1 MYYSLHAKLKTLL
14 CGLILGT
21 SLMGASL
28 QAQTSYWSDVPE
40 ALVKTTGTRYTVPV
54 RYRTLA
60 LNPTSLQ
67 QLLDSAPMEGNVRA
81 KDSSVTISLPMPDGT
96 VKRFSIVE
104 SPIMQSGLA
113 AKYPHLKTYAGQG
126 IDDPTA
132 TTRISM
138 TPYGFHAMVRSV
150 DGSVYIDPYA
160 QHETNFAIS
169 YYGSDYGSAVHD
181 GQQVCN
187 LESSDNESLFE
198 NVPNNTPANA
208 MQVGELAGRSG
219 DELSSYRLALAC
231 TGEYAAFHGGTVDL
245 ALAAMVN
252 SINRVNEVYET
263 EVSVRLILIDNND
276 LLIELDGATDPYTNG
291 NTGIMIGES
300 QAEIPAVIGNSN
312 FDIGHLFGTDS
323 GGLASLNSV
332 CNSGTKASGVTGSG
346 APIGDSFD
354 VDYVCHEVGH
364 QFGGQHT
371 QNNTCN
377 RSSLSA
383 YEPGSASTIM
393 GYAGICP
400 PNLQGNSDPYFHV
413 NSYDQI
419 RAHVENTDCD
429 VVTATGNNPPDV
441 DAGGGGFV
449 IPISTPFQLTGEATD
464 PDGDALTYSWEQFD
478 LGPATDTEAD
488 LNNPTGTAPIFRAW
502 EPEDTPTRVFPRLS
516 DLVNNTTAIGELLP
530 TYERSMTFR
539 FIARDNQMGGGG
551 VDYDEIQFQV
561 SAEAGPFEV
570 LSPNDGTE
578 VWAAGANA
586 VVTWDVANTTE
597 APVSCSTVNLLLSVD
612 GGLTYPFELATNVP
626 NNGSANVLVPNG
638 VIPDG
643 STEVTTC
650 RVKVES
656 VGNIFFDISNTNFTV
671 QEPTEPDFTVFINDT
686 SIETCSPT
694 DVTSQISL
702 SSLVGFADEVDMTV
716 EGLPSGATADFG
728 TNPVTPS
735 ALTNLIITPGTALPG
750 TYDLV
755 VTGTSGTLVH
765 SANLQVLIALNEP
778 DEAELIF
785 PADDATAI
793 FVGATFTWDPVPFAT
808 TYDIQI
814 ATDPVFVNI
823 VQEASDLTG
832 TSFTVDPNLDGEVEY
847 FWHVKVKNACG
858 ESEFSPVFSFTTAEA
873 ADIPGC
879 IDNTAFNYNPN
890 ATVDDGSC
898 VPVIEGCTDP
908 DAANYNEDANVDDG
922 SCVDEIA
929 GCTDETAFNY
939 NEDAT
944 IDDGSCVPFING
956 CTDPDALNYD
966 ATANTDDGFCVEK
979 IFGCVDETA
988 LNFDEDA
995 NWNDGS
1001 CEYDVY
1007 GCTDPEAGN
1016 YNTNATIDDGTCSS
1030 SFLIIDVNPT
1040 GDPLFI
1046 FDIINTGLPSI
1057 SSVNWDF
1064 GDDGTGEGMPV
1075 EHTYSADGTYTV
1087 EATVSGPTAA
1097 YVIQTI
1103 VYVYGYGCTDPYAMN
1118 FDPQAVVDDG
1128 SCVPHIFGCMDENAE
1143 NYDPT
1148 ADIDNGSCIIT
1159 ACTYTSIESVGL
1171 WENEAGQ
1178 ATMFVNLAY
1187 THPDGLAMEA
1197 TEFTIALSDEDAPLE
1212 FVGQNTVTAGPFAS
1226 GTVNTIP
1233 FVITNDIS
1241 ELVGMID
1248 ATGTLTIAANAGNC
1262 DLAFSQDVNSNVLGC
1277 TNPEALNYVEGA
1289 SVNDGSCIGVV
1300 EGCTDPTAFNYD
1312 ADANTDDGS
1321 CIPVV
1326 LGCTN
1331 PDAGNYNPAANT
1343 DDGSCILTAPDWEVT
1358 PTSSNHTILIPETAE
1373 LSIGETQI
1381 EDGDFV
1387 GVFYEVDGEMI
1398 CGGFVLWTEETTS
1411 IAAYGADTGLN
1422 NGFQNNEEFS
1432 WMFWDAS
1439 ENAYIEVFA
1448 EYNTTFPNT
1457 NTFQEDGVSGI
1468 LTLKSTTIQEIPL
1481 VNGWNMI
1488 STYLKP
1494 LDRDIASV
1502 MSPVVNNMLLAKAE
1516 NGDVY
1521 WPAFDINTIDD
1532 VIDGKAY
1539 KVRMNAPLVLEVS
1552 GTVIKPELL
1561 TLNLPTAW
1569 SYLGYPRTEAAN
1581 IENVLVSIEDDI
1593 LIVKNQAGLVY
1604 WPEFGVNNIGNMEP
1618 GVGYQISM
1626 QNSANL
1632 TFDAN
1637 AVVLPQARFA
1647 SYELA
1652 HYSKADVS
1660 ENNMTIGIPVDAWDI
1675 MPNEGDELAVFD
1687 ANNNLVGSTVYNGA
1701 NTAFSVWS
1709 DDSTTDAKEGLLTG
1723 ENFTIRYWNTSEEKE
1738 YAVEV
1743 NHWLSGSDMYEDNAI
1758 SVAGSISLR
1767 EASIETA
1774 TALFQNV
1781 PNPFGTE
1788 TEIRFY
1794 TQEKGDYK
1802 IALYNALGELIEYV
1816 ANGQFEAG
1824 YHSVKVNG
1832 SKLSSGT
1839 YYYSLTGE
1847 QFTQTKRM
1855 TIVK

>member
-54 RYRTLA
+54 KYRTLA
-60 LNPTSLQ
+60 LNPNSLQ
-67 QLLDSAPMEGNVRA
+67 QLLDSAPMEDNVRA

-104 SPIMQSGLA
+104 SPIMQPGLA
-113 AKYPHLKTYAGQG
+113 AKYPHLKTYSGQG
-126 IDDPTA
+126 IEDPTA

-150 DGSVYIDPYA
+150 DGAVYIDPYA
-160 QHETNFAIS
+160 QHETDFAIS

-181 GQQVCN
+181 GHQVCD
-187 LESSDNESLFE
+187 LESSNDASLFE
-198 NVPNNTPANA
+198 NVPDNNVPANA
-208 MQVGELAGRSG
+208 MQAGELAGRSG
-219 DELSSYRLALAC
+219 EELSTYRLALAC

-252 SINRVNEVYET
+252 SVNRVNEVYET

-276 LLIELDGATDPYTNG
+276 DLIELDGTSDPYTNG

-300 QAEIPAVIGNSN
+300 QAEIPAVVGNAN

-371 QNNTCN
+371 QNNNCN
-377 RSSLSA
+377 RSTLSA

-429 VVTATGNNPPDV
+429 VVTATGNNPPNV
-441 DAGGGGFV
+441 DAGGGGYF
-449 IPISTPFQLTGEATD
+449 IPVSTPFELTGEATD
-464 PDGDALTYSWEQFD
+464 PDGDELTYSWEQFD
-478 LGPATDTEAD
+478 LGPATDTEED

-502 EPEDTPTRVFPRLS
+502 EPSESPTRVFPRLT
-516 DLVNNTTAIGELLP
+516 DLVNNTTVIGELLP

-561 SAEAGPFEV
+561 SAEAGPFLV
-570 LSPNDGTE
+570 TSPNDGSE

-597 APVSCSTVNLLLSVD
+597 APVNCSNVNLLLSTD
-612 GGLTYPFELATNVP
+612 GGLTYPFELANNVP

-643 STEVTTC
+643 STEITTC

-656 VGNIFFDISNTNFTV
+656 VGNIFFDISNSNFTV
-671 QEPTEPDFTVFINDT
+671 AEPTEPDFTVFINDP
-686 SIETCSPT
+686 SIETCSPA

-716 EGLPSGATADFG
+716 EGLPDGATAVFG

-735 ALTNLIITPGTALPG
+735 ALTNLVITPGTALPG

-755 VTGTSGTLVH
+755 VTGTSGAIVH
-765 SANLQVLIALNEP
+765 SANLQILISLNEP
-778 DEAELIF
+778 DEAVLTI
-785 PADDATAI
+785 PADNATAV
-793 FVGATFTWDPVPFAT
+793 FVGATLSWDAVPFAT

-814 ATDPVFVNI
+814 ATDPVFVNM
-823 VQEASDLTG
+823 VQEATGLTG
-832 TSFTVDPNLDGEVEY
+832 TSFTVNPNLDGETEY
-847 FWHVKVKNACG
+847 FWHVKVTNACG
-858 ESEFSPVFSFTTAEA
+858 DSEFSLVSSFTTAEA
-873 ADIPGC
+873 ADVPGC
-879 IDNTAFNYNPN
+879 TDDTAFNYNPN

-898 VPVIEGCTDP
+898 EPVIMGCTDP
-908 DAANYNEDANVDDG
+908 GAANYNEDANTDDG
-922 SCVDEIA
+922 SCVDEIM

-939 NEDAT
+939 NADAT
-944 IDDGSCVPFING
+944 IDDGSCEPFIYG
-956 CTDPDALNYD
+956 CLDEDALNYD

-979 IFGCVDETA
+979 VFGCVDETA
-988 LNFDEDA
+988 INFDEAA

-1016 YNTNATIDDGTCSS
+1016 YNNSATIDDGTCSS
-1030 SFLIIDVNPT
+1030 SFLIIDVNSN
-1040 GDPLFI
+1040 GDPLFV

-1057 SSVNWDF
+1057 SSVDWDF
-1064 GDDGTGEGMPV
+1064 GDDQTGNGMPV
-1075 EHTYSADGTYTV
+1075 EHTYSEDGTYTV
-1087 EATVSGPTAA
+1087 QATVSGPTAA
-1097 YVIQTI
+1097 YVIETI

-1118 FDPQAVVDDG
+1118 FDPQAVVEDG
-1128 SCVPHIFGCMDENAE
+1128 SCIDHIFGCTDVNAE
-1143 NYDPT
+1143 NYDAT

-1178 ATMFVNLAY
+1178 ATFAVSLAY
-1187 THPDGLAMEA
+1187 THPDGLEMAA
-1197 TEFTIALSDEDAPLE
+1197 TEYTIAFADENADLE
-1212 FVGQNTVTAGPFAS
+1212 FVGTSTVTAGPFAS
-1226 GTVNTIP
+1226 GTVNTVA
-1233 FVITNDIS
+1233 FVISNDIT
-1241 ELVGMID
+1241 ELTGIID
-1248 ATGTLTIAANAGNC
+1248 ATGTLTIAADAGNC

-1277 TNPEALNYVEGA
+1277 TNPDAINYVEGA
-1289 SVNDGSCIGVV
+1289 SVNDGSCEGVV
-1300 EGCTDPTAFNYD
+1300 EGCTDPTAFNYNE
-1312 ADANTDDGS
+1312 DANTDDGS
-1321 CIPVV
+1321 CIPVM
-1326 LGCTN
+1326 LGCTDPN
-1331 PDAGNYNPAANT
+1331 AGNYDPTANT
-1343 DDGSCILTAPDWEVT
+1343 DDGSCVLTAPDWEVT
-1358 PTSSNHTILIPETAE
+1358 ATSSNHTILIPETAE
-1373 LSIGETQI
+1373 LTIGNDQI
-1381 EDGDFV
+1381 VEGDFI
-1387 GVFYEVDGEMI
+1387 GAFYEVDGELL
-1398 CGGFVLWTEETTS
+1398 CGGFILWTESTTAL
-1411 IAAYGADTGLN
+1411 AAYGADTGLN
-1422 NGFQNNEEFS
+1422 NGFQNGEEFS

-1439 ENAYIEVFA
+1439 ENAYIEIFA
-1448 EYNTTFPNT
+1448 EYDATFPNT

-1468 LTLKSTTIQEIPL
+1468 LSLKSTTIQEIPL
-1481 VNGWNMI
+1481 VNGWNMV
-1488 STYLKP
+1488 STYLQP
-1494 LDRDIASV
+1494 LQRNISNV
-1502 MSPVVNNMLLAKAE
+1502 MAPVADNMLLTKAE
-1516 NGDVY
+1516 GGEIY
-1521 WPAFDINTIDD
+1521 WPAFGINTIND

-1539 KVRMNAPLVLEVS
+1539 KIRMNAEDVLEVS

-1561 TLNLPTAW
+1561 TLDLPMAW
-1569 SYLGYPRTEAAN
+1569 SYLGYPRTTAAN

-1593 LIVKNQAGLVY
+1593 LIVKNQAGDVY
-1604 WPEFGVNNIGNMEP
+1604 WPAFGVNNIGNMEP

-1626 QNSANL
+1626 QNAASL

-1637 AVVLPQARFA
+1637 SVVLPAARLA
-1647 SYELA
+1647 SNELS
-1652 HYSKADVS
+1652 HFNKAAVS
-1660 ENNMTIGIPVDAWDI
+1660 ESNMTIGIPMSSWDVL
-1675 MPNEGDELAVFD
+1675 PTEGDELAVFD
-1687 ANNNLVGSTVYNGA
+1687 ADGKLVGSSVYNGA
-1701 NTAFSVWS
+1701 NLAFTIWS
-1709 DDSTTDAKEGLLTG
+1709 DDSATEVKDGMQEG
-1723 ENFTIRYWNTSEEKE
+1723 ENFSIRYWNATEAKE
-1738 YAVEV
+1738 YNVEV
-1743 NHWLSGSDMYEDNAI
+1743 SYWLSGSDVYADNDI
-1758 SVAGSISLR
+1758 SVAGNIALR
-1767 EASIETA
+1767 EASIEA
-1774 TALFQNV
+1774 TSLFQNV
-1781 PNPFGTE
+1781 PNPFASE

-1794 TQEKGDYK
+1794 TQENANYT
-1802 IALYNALGELIEYV
+1802 IAVYNALGELVQYLG
-1816 ANGQFEAG
+1816 NGQYEAG
-1824 YHSVKVNG
+1824 YHSVKLEG
-1832 SKLSSGT
+1832 SQLSPGT
-1839 YYYSLTGE
+1839 YYYSLTGDK
-1847 QFTQTKRM
+1847 FTQTKRM